1 MSKSLFVNLPIA
13 NLKKSVEFFTE
24 LGFTFNPQFT
34 DEQSTCMIVNDN
46 IFIMLLEHAKFESF
60 IEKKIAPKDTA
71 EAIFGLSC
79 DSAEDV
85 RTLCEK
91 AFSLG
96 ARKVNEPEDIG
107 FMFSWGFEDL
117 DGHIIEP
124 FYMDQSHL
132 EPLES

>member
-1 MSKSLFVNLPIA
+1 MANSLFVNLPIA
-13 NLKKSVEFFTE
+13 NLKKSVEFFTG

-34 DEQSTCMIVNDN
+34 DEHSTCMIVNDN
-46 IFIMLLEHAKFESF
+46 IFIMLLEQAKFESF

-117 DGHIIEP
+117 DGHLWDVFWMNPDHIL
-124 FYMDQSHL
+124 D
-132 EPLES
+132 

>member
-1 MSKSLFVNLPIA
+1 MVNSLFVNLPIA
-13 NLKKSVEFFTE
+13 NLKNSVEFFTG
-24 LGFTFNPQFT
+24 LGFAFNPQFT

-117 DGHIIEP
+117 DGHLWDVFWMNPEHIL
-124 FYMDQSHL
+124 D
-132 EPLES
+132 